1 MAARRAVRAA
11 LAAEDGPAL
20 AKARAR
26 VQAAKVVLGERGRVW
41 WSDAAPDLNRHMA
54 RSTPYAEWFAGLS

>member
-11 LAAEDGPAL
+11 LAAEDGAAL

-26 VQAAKVVLGERGRVW
+26 VQAAKVALGERGRVW